1 MRTHRNN
8 VLVGVA
14 AVLAAGSLAACS
26 SSKSTAAPAS
36 GSTTSGAAATSA
48 PAASKAYVGVILPD
62 SASSDRWETQD
73 RPALTAAFQAKGV
86 KFDIQNAQGDK
97 QKFGTIA
104 DQMIGEG
111 VNVLVIVDLDSGS
124 GSAVLQKAKAAGI
137 ATIDYDRLTLGGGA
151 DYYVSFDNVKVGNLQ
166 GQGLADCLK
175 ADGATNPV
183 VAEVNGSPTDNN
195 ATLFAQ
201 GYNSIL
207 DPLYAAGTLKKGPN
221 QSIAN
226 WDNPTAGT
234 TFETML
240 ASTPNIGGVLV
251 ANDGMAQAVIAIL
264 QKNHLN
270 GKVPVTG
277 QDATIPGLQSILSGD
292 QCMSVFKDSK
302 KEAGAAAELAID
314 LATGNKADAASVA
327 TASVTDS
334 QTNAKVA
341 SVLLTPEAITK
352 ATVEDVV
359 KAGAVTAAQ
368 ICTANYA
375 AACSANGVS

>member
-1 MRTHRNN
+1 MRTHRKN
-8 VLVGVA
+8 VVLGVA
-14 AVLAAGSLAACS
+14 AVLAAGLLAACS
-26 SSKSTAAPAS
+26 SSKSTP
-36 GSTTSGAAATSA
+36 AAATPTSGGAAPTTSA
-48 PAASKAYVGVILPD
+48 AAASKAFVGVILPD

-73 RPALTAAFQAKGV
+73 RPALSAAFQAKGV

-166 GQGLADCLK
+166 GQGLADCLSAAGDK
-175 ADGATNPV
+175 NPV

-201 GYNSIL
+201 GYNQIL

-251 ANDGMAQAVIAIL
+251 ANDGMAQAVIAVL

-277 QDATIPGLQSILSGD
+277 QDATVPGLQSILP
-292 QCMSVFKDSK
+292 
-302 KEAGAAAELAID
+302 
-314 LATGNKADAASVA
+314 AT
-327 TASVTDS
+327 
-334 QTNAKVA
+334 
-341 SVLLTPEAITK
+341 
-352 ATVEDVV
+352 
-359 KAGAVTAAQ
+359 
-368 ICTANYA
+368 
-375 AACSANGVS
+375 SA